1 MNDNN
6 PRTIPFRLVNIIN
19 GGYFNKPQG
28 GML

>member
-19 GGYFNKPQG
+19 GYFNKPQG